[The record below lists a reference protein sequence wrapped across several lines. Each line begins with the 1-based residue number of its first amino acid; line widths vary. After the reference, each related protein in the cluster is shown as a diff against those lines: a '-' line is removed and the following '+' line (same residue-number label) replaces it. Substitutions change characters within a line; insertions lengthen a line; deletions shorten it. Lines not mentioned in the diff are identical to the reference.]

1 MDRLRIR
8 RATTDDLSALL
19 ELYRQLAR
27 FPPGSLPTDMTTAGP
42 VLARILGDPA
52 RRLIVAETGGRVVGT
67 ADLVIVPNL
76 THDGRPWAIVEN
88 VVVDDDSRRVGIG
101 QELMTDV
108 VRAARSAGCYKV
120 QLLSRN
126 DRGEA
131 HLFYEAIGF
140 TQSAV
145 GFRMYLD

>member
-1 MDRLRIR
+1 MDKLRIR
-8 RATTDDLSALL
+8 LATTDDLPALL

-52 RRLIVAETGGRVVGT
+52 RRLTVAETGGQVVGT
-67 ADLVIVPNL
+67 ADLMIVPNL

-88 VVVDDDSRRVGIG
+88 VVVDHGSRRLGVG

-108 VRAARSAGCYKV
+108 VRAARSAGCYKI

-126 DRGEA
+126 DRSEA
-131 HLFYEAIGF
+131 HLFYKTVGF
-140 TQSAV
+140 DPSAA